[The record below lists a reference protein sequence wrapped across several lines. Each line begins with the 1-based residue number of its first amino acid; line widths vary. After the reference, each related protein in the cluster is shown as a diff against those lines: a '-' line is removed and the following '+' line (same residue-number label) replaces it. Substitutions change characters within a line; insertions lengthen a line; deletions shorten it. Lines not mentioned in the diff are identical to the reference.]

1 MLMLAD
7 KAEEVTAPSA
17 IPTPTPAATA
27 TPTPVA
33 VVADAYKFVIGVDTH
48 ARFHCYAIV
57 EAGTGRVLD
66 EATFPT
72 SQPGLARAADWIGR
86 RTAGEV
92 EAVLISCEGTG
103 SYGARLTST
112 LLELGYRVVDAPSP
126 KRERGGDKNDTIDA
140 IKAARSPLPKR
151 ADRLA
156 DVRVGQLQEALKV
169 LLAARQR
176 MSQESTRSIN
186 ALTALLRTHDLGLDA
201 RRKPTGPQIRQISRW
216 RTRTEAPAT
225 AIARAEAV
233 RLAIRIGQLHSEL
246 GANKTQ
252 LRQIVAAQAPV
263 LLEIYGA
270 GPINAA
276 IVLSVWSHAGRI
288 HHEAALARIAGVSPI
303 QIASGG
309 SSEHRLNRGGDRQL
323 NRALHS
329 IAKTRMER
337 DPETQ
342 PYVERR
348 TQEGLSKRR
357 IRRSLKRYIARQ
369 IFRTLATAVPDTP
382 RLALTA

>member
-1 MLMLAD
+1 MLMVAD
-7 KAEEVTAPSA
+7 KAGEVPQ
-17 IPTPTPAATA
+17 PTVTA
-27 TPTPVA
+27 TPTA
-33 VVADAYKFVIGVDTH
+33 VVADAYGFVIGVDTH

-72 SQPGLARAADWIGR
+72 SRAGLGRAADWIGR
-86 RTAGEV
+86 RTAGQV

-103 SYGARLTST
+103 SYGARLTTT

-151 ADRLA
+151 VDRLA
-156 DVRVGQLQEALKV
+156 DVRSGELQEVLKV
-169 LLAARQR
+169 LLAARER
-176 MSQESTRSIN
+176 MSRESTRSIN
-186 ALTALLRTHDLGLDA
+186 ALTALLRIHDLGLDA
-201 RRKPTGPQIRQISRW
+201 RRKPTGAQIRQISRW
-216 RTRTEAPAT
+216 RARTEPPAI

-233 RLAIRIGQLHSEL
+233 RLAARIGQLQSEL
-246 GANKTQ
+246 VANKTH

-270 GPINAA
+270 GPVNAA
-276 IVLSVWSHAGRI
+276 VVLSVWSHAGRV

-303 QIASGG
+303 QTSSGG
-309 SSEHRLNRGGDRQL
+309 SNEHRLNRGGDRQL

-337 DPETQ
+337 DPDTQ

-348 TQEGLSKRR
+348 TREGLSKRR
-357 IRRSLKRYIARQ
+357 IRRCLKRYIARQ
-369 IFRTLATAVPDTP
+369 IFRTLATASPTAP
-382 RLALTA
+382 AQALTP